1 MNKFLFLRFSSEE
14 TVSNFGEWLIRPRF
28 LGNIKSWAPVGWEI
42 HRVKYTCTHTR
53 MGKQYIKFRSRKSGR
68 SYAKSCKIQIQK
80 LWQLCMP
87 KPQNHYARF
96 TCGKI
101 CNYTMA
107 CKIRWRLDPPD
118 RHKPKTQEG
127 ALSTR
132 PACGMSPAS
141 NVGQCVTTSAAGR
154 LGINRLEM
162 SSLNQG
168 NCHMKKNKQNCEKPN
183 QLMEDFMLPVANWKY
198 IQSNWRRPKCNEQV
212 ENGKNW
218 I

>member
-1 MNKFLFLRFSSEE
+1 MAAPTLSRATFKFKNCDNYACQNPKTTMQGLH
-14 TVSNFGEWLIRPRF
+14 GE
-28 LGNIKSWAPVGWEI
+28 KSVFTRW
-42 HRVKYTCTHTR
+42 HTNTC
-53 MGKQYIKFRSRKSGR
+53 
-68 SYAKSCKIQIQK
+68 
-80 LWQLCMP
+80 
-87 KPQNHYARF
+87 
-96 TCGKI
+96 
-101 CNYTMA
+101 
-107 CKIRWRLDPPD
+107 WRLDPPG

-127 ALSTR
+127 ALSTL

-218 I
+218 N